1 MKEERLSSKNM
12 SPVRSSSAFSGISHV
27 SDALLI
33 ICSLS
38 LFKVEPKLK
47 TL

>member
-1 MKEERLSSKNM
+1 MKEERLFSKNM
-12 SPVRSSSAFSGISHV
+12 SPVRSSLAFSGVSHV
-27 SDALLI
+27 PNALLI
-33 ICSLS
+33 ICNLS